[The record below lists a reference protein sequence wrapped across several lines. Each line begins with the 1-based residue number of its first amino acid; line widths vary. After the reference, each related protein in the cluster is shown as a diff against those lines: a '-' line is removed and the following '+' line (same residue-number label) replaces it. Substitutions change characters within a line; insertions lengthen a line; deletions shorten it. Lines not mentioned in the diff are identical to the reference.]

1 MSGSIKAILYV
12 LLISA
17 AAGFGYVFFTDLPK
31 VLAQAAQRK
40 SNLIDAAEGGSTP
53 AAAPRPTPGS
63 NAPAST
69 NGTGT
74 PTGTNAPSGTN
85 PPSLTD
91 ATNTATAVTNNN
103 AVTNLAETTTSTNAG
118 TGSNDPTTALSGTN
132 ADGSTNLSKGTEA
145 KAPHKK
151 HPARPAADSSE
162 QTLPNSSRVWSYG
175 AGFALVMVFLALLL
189 AHDVSQLIGDRFSKV
204 IFDHEGTAEQN
215 PEYDQAEQVWANG
228 DYLEA
233 IQLMRD
239 YLKKNPREVYVA
251 FRIAEIYE
259 GNLKSWLA
267 AALEYEEILK
277 HKLPA
282 DRWGWAAIHLANL
295 YSGRLGKADKAMDL
309 LHRVDAECGD
319 TPSARKARERLAQ
332 FEPPAESDAGANAP
346 IAVTPSAPEL
356 IEEPPPPSHNLPR
369 GFRPKD

>member
-40 SNLIDAAEGGSTP
+40 SNLIDAAEGGSATT
-53 AAAPRPTPGS
+53 APPRSTPGS
-63 NAPAST
+63 NAPAAT
-69 NGTGT
+69 NGAGM
-74 PTGTNAPSGTN
+74 PAGTNAPSGTN
-85 PPSLTD
+85 PPSLTE
-91 ATNTATAVTNNN
+91 ATTNATAVTNS
-103 AVTNLAETTTSTNAG
+103 AGTNLAETTAPTNTG
-118 TGSNDPTTALSGTN
+118 PGSNAPATALGVTN
-132 ADGSTNLSKGTEA
+132 ADDSTNPSKGTAA
-145 KAPHKK
+145 KVPHKK
-151 HPARPAADSSE
+151 HPAPPAADSSE
-162 QTLPNSSRVWSYG
+162 QTRPNSPRVWSYG

-204 IFDHEGTAEQN
+204 IFDHEGTGEQN

-295 YSGRLGKADKAMDL
+295 YSGRLGKTEKAIEL

-346 IAVTPSAPEL
+346 IAVAPSAPEL